1 MSSQST
7 NNTQNTQNTNDT
19 NIETLTKQ
27 NYDTLS
33 QTLSEKEKST
43 IKKQF
48 VHIIPTYLISEKKQS
63 NFFSSGVN
71 QKKQLEEYHKL
82 KAEIQTME
90 EKVRDLEIAKKTK
103 LSKVYNNI

>member
-27 NYDTLS
+27 KYDTLS
-33 QTLSEKEKST
+33 QTL
-43 IKKQF
+43 
-48 VHIIPTYLISEKKQS
+48 SEKKQS

>member
-27 NYDTLS
+27 KYDTLS
-33 QTLSEKEKST
+33 QTLSEKEKYT

-63 NFFSSGVN
+63 NFFVPFNN